1 MGQWWGPLR
10 ALGVC
15 LQVYLQLAVV
25 LFKARGEEVLILLLM
40 LLQQEQQERVLL
52 LLLLLLAML
61 QLAECIY
68 IIFF

>member
-25 LFKARGEEVLILLLM
+25 LFKARGEEVLILLL